1 MVGNTIQHHE
11 MQTQLGK
18 GGMGVV
24 YKARDTRLNR
34 HVAIKVLPS
43 NTGEPAERKTRF
55 IKEARAASALNHP
68 NIVTVHDILTDDD
81 GNDCIVMEYIDGRTL
96 NTVIGRKGLESGTV
110 LRYGIQIAD
119 ALSKAHAAGIVHR
132 DIKTRQHYGRSRRP
146 RQAARLRLSQTCESP
161 ALAPRD

>member
-119 ALSKAHAAGIVHR
+119 ATVQG
-132 DIKTRQHYGRSRRP
+132 SRCWDRP
-146 RQAARLRLSQTCESP
+146 SRHQNP
-161 ALAPRD
+161 ATLWSIATTASSCSTSA